1 MFQNAHIIQDSAE
14 STCIVAMIQVDT
26 KELTATEGVESVVG
40 VWHRESPHNYENN
53 SRINEEFV
61 CSAAN
66 RFVIEFDSKCHT
78 ERR

>member
-1 MFQNAHIIQDSAE
+1 MHVHDIVQDSVKYM
-14 STCIVAMIQVDT
+14 CILMAVQVDT
-26 KELTATEGVESVVG
+26 KVLTASEGVESVVG

-53 SRINEEFV
+53 SRVNEEFV

-66 RFVIEFDSKCHT
+66 RFVVEFDSKCHT